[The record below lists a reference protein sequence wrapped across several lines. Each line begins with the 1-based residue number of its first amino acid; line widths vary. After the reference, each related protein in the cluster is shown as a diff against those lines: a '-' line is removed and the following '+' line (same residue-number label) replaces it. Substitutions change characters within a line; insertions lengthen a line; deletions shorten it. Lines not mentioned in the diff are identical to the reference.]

1 MRKSPILSRV
11 GLAVHARLGWPA
23 GWPSPR
29 VAPLLA
35 LSVWLGALLLPPCA
49 PALQAATVLTAGTAT
64 SYVALTN
71 LNVAQPVTVSV
82 QDPVS
87 MILVDGEM
95 RADWP
100 DAGVVAF
107 RRENTKGALVV
118 NFTLS
123 GSAVRNVDYTVSAG
137 TASGGLLASG
147 SASANNPAVSNNFVI
162 IPDGKREVWMEFL
175 PSSTVTSST
184 VSAAANPAPKTIT
197 VSMPVSSIAGGKV
210 STTTTSLTL
219 NLAPASGKP
228 GRKAA
233 VRFLN
238 QAAFGPDGDL
248 KNVDS
253 VSALGF
259 EGWIDA
265 QMTRP
270 VGTLQPYLV
279 SLGTAV
285 ASAHKATAWWNQVM
299 NRSETADSL
308 RQRVGFAL
316 SEIFVISDQFAPL
329 AARPVAM
336 ANYYDM
342 LLKGAFGNYRDL
354 LYSVGTHPCMGTYLS
369 HLQNAK
375 GRPATATS
383 AATFADENFAREIMQ
398 LFSIGL
404 WQLNA
409 DGTRTL
415 DAAGQPIPT
424 YDNKTVGAMA
434 RVMTGFSFSGPKA
447 TSFYSAPENY
457 TEPMR
462 MWDAY
467 HDLDAKVIISG
478 PASNGITLPAR
489 TASKPDLGTAGL
501 ADYSAAIDAL
511 VQHPNTA
518 PFFCKQLI
526 QKLVTSNPSPQ
537 YVKRVA
543 DKFVDNGSKVRGDLK
558 AVVKAILLD
567 PEARDPKMMA
577 NSSFGK
583 MKEPYLRSVNLA
595 HALGAVSSSQNFP
608 LSNLADIHFQQ
619 PMSAPN
625 VFNFF
630 KPGFV
635 PEGPI
640 GDAGLVA
647 PEFQILNDV
656 TALFIPNYHLRA
668 LQYGFNRSTP
678 KDPADLVMPQLNE
691 ELTLAADV
699 PALLRRLDLILMGGS
714 LPNAQH
720 QLIREAVQGIPTT
733 LAHWQDER
741 IRMAIY
747 LIVASPDYAVLR

>member
-1 MRKSPILSRV
+1 M
-11 GLAVHARLGWPA
+11 
-23 GWPSPR
+23 
-29 VAPLLA
+29 
-35 LSVWLGALLLPPCA
+35 
-49 PALQAATVLTAGTAT
+49 
-64 SYVALTN
+64 
-71 LNVAQPVTVSV
+71 
-82 QDPVS
+82 
-87 MILVDGEM
+87 
-95 RADWP
+95 
-100 DAGVVAF
+100 
-107 RRENTKGALVV
+107 
-118 NFTLS
+118 
-123 GSAVRNVDYTVSAG
+123 
-137 TASGGLLASG
+137 
-147 SASANNPAVSNNFVI
+147 
-162 IPDGKREVWMEFL
+162 
-175 PSSTVTSST
+175 
-184 VSAAANPAPKTIT
+184 
-197 VSMPVSSIAGGKV
+197 
-210 STTTTSLTL
+210 
-219 NLAPASGKP
+219 
-228 GRKAA
+228 
-233 VRFLN
+233 
-238 QAAFGPDGDL
+238 
-248 KNVDS
+248 
-253 VSALGF
+253 
-259 EGWIDA
+259 
-265 QMTRP
+265 
-270 VGTLQPYLV
+270 V

-285 ASAHKATAWWNQVM
+285 ASTHKTTAWWNQVM

-375 GRPATATS
+375 GRPATSTS
-383 AATFADENFAREIMQ
+383 AGTFADENFAREIMQ

-409 DGTRTL
+409 DGTRAL

-447 TSFYSAPENY
+447 TGFYSAPENY
-457 TEPMR
+457 MEPMR

-489 TASKPDLGTAGL
+489 VASKPDVGTAGL
-501 ADYSAAIDAL
+501 ADYNAAIDAL

-543 DKFVDNGSKVRGDLK
+543 DKFADNGSKVRGDLK
-558 AVVKAILLD
+558 AVVKAVLLD

-619 PMSAPN
+619 PMSAPS

-630 KPGFV
+630 KPGYV

-640 GDAGLVA
+640 GNAGLVA

-668 LQYGFNRSTP
+668 LQYGFNRSNP
-678 KDPADLVMPQLNE
+678 KDPADLVMPQLNT
-691 ELTLAADV
+691 ELALASDV
-699 PALLRRLDLILMGGS
+699 PALLRRLDLLLMGGS

-733 LAHWQDER
+733 LARWQDER